1 MKIRYIPM
9 HEGGRLQVFEATAEE
24 AMALMERIWQ
34 FVCSHRHHVLRKYY
48 MECKIADVF
57 KCRNGFNEVKGTFS
71 ILNFFSSWENHA
83 PYVEILQRELM
94 LDIENLPAT

>member
-9 HEGGRLQVFEATAEE
+9 HEGGQLQAFEATTEE

-34 FVCSHRHHVLRKYY
+34 FVCTHRHHVLRKYY

-57 KCRNGFNEVKGTFS
+57 KSRNGFNEAKGTFNV
-71 ILNFFSSWENHA
+71 LNFFSAWENHA
-83 PYVEILQRELM
+83 PYVDILQRELN
-94 LDIENLPAT
+94 LEIEGLPA

>member
-9 HEGGRLQVFEATAEE
+9 HEGGQLQAFEATTEE

-34 FVCSHRHHVLRKYY
+34 FVCSHRHHVLRKYH

-57 KCRNGFNEVKGTFS
+57 KTRNGFNEAKGTFNV
-71 ILNFFSSWENHA
+71 LNLFSAWENHA
-83 PYVEILQRELM
+83 PYVDILQRELN
-94 LDIENLPAT
+94 LEIEGLPA